1 MDNEQTISLVGE
13 ISEARDIKDIVI
25 EYEESDELMTP
36 PHILPKVG
44 SNFQVDIEDVMSK
57 TESYESEYDCAR
69 EGELLWTPDKLSS
82 ESVEH
87 FLSKTS
93 VEMTNS
99 YSQEEILHILQSK
112 GYDTQQT
119 EEYVKKRGTG
129 WTDRPDLFDDWSEE
143 EISKFE
149 EGMRLFPKRFNKI
162 SKDFVP
168 SKCVGDIVHY
178 YYVWRKLPRHAAWV
192 LKNKMIQLSR
202 KRKRESS
209 DLSRS
214 YEESLTDEALRCVK
228 RLRLSASTSFNDT
241 LNCNSDSGEE
251 SFWDE
256 CEVCSYS
263 RITDTRLFAHNFMNV
278 CRVKLA
284 FDHVAY
290 LILKN
295 EPLEIS
301 SLEDAPEAVTAS
313 RLKSVDSLG
322 GSIGQQKLTNMGLFD
337 SNHND
342 LSSWDS
348 SSFIPFEASS
358 FLDKKPDIIGTDSYK
373 THHHPLYTDLA
384 AGVAHFDILD
394 NIDAIEDFEQI
405 SDTYSGVF
413 PVFDN
418 ELASESITG

>member
-256 CEVCSYS
+256 CE
-263 RITDTRLFAHNFMNV
+263 
-278 CRVKLA
+278 
-284 FDHVAY
+284 
-290 LILKN
+290 N